1 MTTSAI
7 LVEGGAGCPHVLM
20 SSCSNLAATTVGIS
34 SRIFSHISLSSHLAQ
49 LVSSPQ
55 ALHRNITP
63 CTLIPPHI
71 HHTNTTRTTYPS
83 HIPQSCLTGRVRID
97 IGDVG
102 PTRAATGPTRGATI
116 GVDLP
121 APQEAMTGVDLPA
134 PLEATAPALTRRE
147 CEGVTQSLTA
157 TRGRCRLHLP
167 SHLVAPGTLRAGETL
182 VSIFRRRPAEMCRQ
196 HRNLA
201 RLRRASL

>member
-1 MTTSAI
+1 
-7 LVEGGAGCPHVLM
+7 M

-34 SRIFSHISLSSHLAQ
+34 FRIFSHISLSSYLTQ

-55 ALHRNITP
+55 GLHRNITP
-63 CTLIPPHI
+63 CTLIPPRI
-71 HHTNTTRTTYPS
+71 HHTDTTRTTYPS
-83 HIPQSCLTGRVRID
+83 HSPQSCLTGGTRID
-97 IGDVG
+97 SGDVG
-102 PTRAATGPTRGATI
+102 PTRAATGPTRGAMI

-134 PLEATAPALTRRE
+134 SLEATVPALKRRDIR
-147 CEGVTQSLTA
+147 GVTQSLTA
-157 TRGRCRLHLP
+157 KRGRCHLHLP

-182 VSIFRRRPAEMCRQ
+182 VSIFRRPVGVCRQ

>member
-1 MTTSAI
+1 
-7 LVEGGAGCPHVLM
+7 M

-34 SRIFSHISLSSHLAQ
+34 SRIFSHTSLSSHLTQ

-97 IGDVG
+97 LGDVG
-102 PTRAATGPTRGATI
+102 PTRGAMI

-134 PLEATAPALTRRE
+134 SLEATVPALKRRDIR
-147 CEGVTQSLTA
+147 GVTQSLTA
-157 TRGRCRLHLP
+157 TRGRCHLHLP

>member
-1 MTTSAI
+1 
-7 LVEGGAGCPHVLM
+7 M

-34 SRIFSHISLSSHLAQ
+34 SRIFSHISLSSHLTQ

-83 HIPQSCLTGRVRID
+83 HIPQSCLTGGTRID
-97 IGDVG
+97 SGDVG
-102 PTRAATGPTRGATI
+102 PTRAATGPTRGAMI
-116 GVDLP
+116 
-121 APQEAMTGVDLPA
+121 GVDLPA

-157 TRGRCRLHLP
+157 TRGRCHLHLP
-167 SHLVAPGTLRAGETL
+167 SHLVAPATLRAGETL